1 MDTTFAAK
9 WSFLETF
16 NVPMRPQTF
25 LDLASTLEQTLQVN
39 TSSCT
44 SNSEKIPARRP
55 ARNFYKLPLSRN
67 HWVHLF
73 IFPHHPV
80 GVVALRASSFQWKGR
95 IQQRRQV
102 AIAELHTK
110 SERWF
115 VWCHG
120 NTRMV
125 TPNPQVRFDFFLPE
139 HMARIFSPYDARNS
153 FIADVVQKAY

>member
-1 MDTTFAAK
+1 MKWIWHLSKKSVEPTSMDTTFAAK

-16 NVPMRPQTF
+16 NVPMRRQTF

-44 SNSEKIPARRP
+44 SNSKKILARRP

-67 HWVHLF
+67 QWVHLF

-125 TPNPQVRFDFFLPE
+125 TPNPQVRF
-139 HMARIFSPYDARNS
+139 
-153 FIADVVQKAY
+153 